1 MIKELNRISKLG
13 YDCEIIW
20 NKHIQIY
27 FDFSKYD
34 GMEYYEPVSVL
45 TCVYDDEFSEH
56 PFQKY
61 VEESCQLFYTWYSKN
76 NSRVQDFIENERDD
90 KFSSQK
96 FSIRVKSG
104 RKLGNSLSLG
114 DVSTQINRTLNI
126 DDILDY

>member
-76 NSRVQDFIENERDD
+76 NNQVQDFIENEKDD
-90 KFSSQK
+90 KFSLLCSPK
-96 FSIRVKSG
+96 VSRE
-104 RKLGNSLSLG
+104 LGNSLSLG

-126 DDILDY
+126 DDILEY

>member
-76 NSRVQDFIENERDD
+76 NNRVQDFIENERND
-90 KFSSQK
+90 KFSLKVS
-96 FSIRVKSG
+96 RE
-104 RKLGNSLSLG
+104 LGNSLSLG

-126 DDILDY
+126 DDILEY

>member
-1 MIKELNRISKLG
+1 MINELDRIHKLG
-13 YDCEIIW
+13 YECEIVW

-34 GMEYYEPVSVL
+34 EMEYYEPLSVL
-45 TCVYDDEFSEH
+45 TCVYDDEFSDH

-61 VEESCQLFYTWYSKN
+61 IEESCQLFYTWYSKN
-76 NSRVQDFIENERDD
+76 NNRVQNFIKNERDD
-90 KFSSQK
+90 KFSLKIS
-96 FSIRVKSG
+96 RE
-104 RKLGNSLSLG
+104 LGNSLSLG